1 MSIIATLLPVD
12 SFNIVVLAAVFVL
25 IALGLHITF
34 GMLGVLNLAHGEF
47 LLIGAYTAFQIQE
60 ATGSVV
66 LGMALAPIVA
76 GIIGVIVERSIL
88 RFLYQRPLDSL
99 LATFGV
105 SLIIRQAIQLR
116 YSANPRTVTDP
127 IGGSFVIAGY
137 NIPWWRFVIV
147 IATIA
152 LVTATLALI
161 NRTRFGLNARATI
174 RNPILADTMG
184 INTSTVRTALFA
196 LGAAMAG
203 IAGALIAPINTL
215 NPSFGVLFLVNS
227 FLVVIIGGQGSLRG
241 LVTAAVLL
249 GGSLAILQ
257 FLIST
262 VFAQILVLVI
272 AIVGVRTRPLIVDAV
287 NKRRDRLAFLRSRRT
302 RTPVS

>member
-105 SLIIRQAIQLR
+105 SLIIRQVIQLR

-161 NRTRFGLNARATI
+161 NRTRFGLNTRATI

-184 INTSTVRTALFA
+184 INTATVRTALFA

-241 LVTAAVLL
+241 LVMAAVLL

-272 AIVGVRTRPLIVDAV
+272 AIIGVRTRPLVVDAL
-287 NKRRDRLAFLRSRRT
+287 NKRRDRLAFLRSRRSK
-302 RTPVS
+302 TPAS

>member
-66 LGMALAPIVA
+66 LGMALAPVVA
-76 GIIGVIVERSIL
+76 AIIGVIVERSIL

-105 SLIIRQAIQLR
+105 SLIIRQVIQLR

-127 IGGSFVIAGY
+127 IGGSFGIAGY

-152 LVTATLALI
+152 LVIATLALI

-184 INTSTVRTALFA
+184 INTATVRTALFA

-241 LVTAAVLL
+241 LVMAAVLL

-272 AIVGVRTRPLIVDAV
+272 AIIGVRTRPLVVDVV
-287 NKRRDRLAFLRSRRT
+287 NRRRDRLAFLRSRRSK
-302 RTPVS
+302 TPVS

>member
-12 SFNIVVLAAVFVL
+12 SFNIIVLAAVFVL

-60 ATGSVV
+60 TTGSVV

-76 GIIGVIVERSIL
+76 GIVGVIVERSIL

-105 SLIIRQAIQLR
+105 SLIIRQTIQLR

-174 RNPILADTMG
+174 RNPVLADTMG
-184 INTSTVRTALFA
+184 INTATVRTALFA

-272 AIVGVRTRPLIVDAV
+272 AIIGVRTRPLIVDAV
-287 NKRRDRLAFLRSRRT
+287 NRRKDRLAFLRSRRR